1 MQAWVD
7 AIAPMFELISEMF
20 SQQLENIREHIVE
33 IDEFANA
40 EIAIIRSVAKETLA
54 EEKKTRRWQRMTAQ
68 GQAAYEKKIMEK
80 AAKSEAAIN
89 AQREKD
95 KEIARQK
102 GNKLL
107 LKQFRLEQA
116 MKIAQAVINT
126 ATAYTAAL
134 PIPPI
139 PFFAGF
145 VAALGAAQIALIA
158 AQKPPTMAQGGLVG
172 GNLHSQG
179 GTMIEAERGEFV
191 MSRGTVDAIGV
202 ETMNRINEGGGGSI
216 NITFTG
222 NVLSGEFVEEEV
234 IPQIRDSLRRGV
246 DIGLG

>member
-1 MQAWVD
+1 MTGQLTKEQIEGMDGLVKEIEKLEKGTSKKVSSENALLDAYNKTTAARIRVIEAIIAEAQAKALSVGLTGEELSGLIALIETLNKLKDTYKETKDEVISWVEVMQAWVD

-126 ATAYTAAL
+126 ATAYSAAL

-139 PFFAGF
+139 PF
-145 VAALGAAQIALIA
+145 LQ
-158 AQKPPTMAQGGLVG
+158 
-172 GNLHSQG
+172 
-179 GTMIEAERGEFV
+179 
-191 MSRGTVDAIGV
+191 
-202 ETMNRINEGGGGSI
+202 
-216 NITFTG
+216 
-222 NVLSGEFVEEEV
+222 VL
-234 IPQIRDSLRRGV
+234 
-246 DIGLG
+246 